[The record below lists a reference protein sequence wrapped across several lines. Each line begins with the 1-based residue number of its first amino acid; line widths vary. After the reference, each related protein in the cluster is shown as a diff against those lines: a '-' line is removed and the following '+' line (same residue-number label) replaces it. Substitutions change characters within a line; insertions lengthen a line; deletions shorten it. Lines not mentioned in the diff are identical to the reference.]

1 MGARVAGVAGAAQ
14 AYNYQLFPSEGAAQ
28 AYNYQLFPSEGADF

>member
-1 MGARVAGVAGAAQ
+1 MSADN
-14 AYNYQLFPSEGAAQ
+14 NYQLFPSEGAAQ